1 MALNPGQAIPG
12 QAMMNEPHQLSL
24 LQGFPASPPKTSPG
38 PPLAADLPVARVLL
52 ESPLPHLDR
61 PFDYSVPADLAEAA
75 APGVRV
81 RVRFSGQELNGYI
94 LERAA
99 ESDAGHTLVPL
110 HKVVS
115 PVAVLT
121 PELKE
126 LAGRVAARYAGTVSD
141 VLRVAIPP
149 RVVKVEKELAAA
161 DADGEAPGEEQT
173 EPVPAPAHA
182 PGHASVQ
189 NPDGGPDS
197 GPARTEY
204 PAWSQYR
211 NGSAFLRHLSAGGS
225 PRAVLSALQGF
236 GPGGWPKL
244 IAGAVAAVRQSGRGA
259 VVVLPDY
266 RDLDRVQAA
275 LEELLPAGDVA
286 RLTADD
292 GQTPRYRS
300 FLRVLN
306 GTAGVAV
313 GTRSAAYAPVRD
325 LGLVVCWDDGDD
337 LHIEQRSPYA
347 HTREVLL
354 LRAEQQGAACLLAG
368 HARSTEAQRL
378 VDVGWAMPVEAER
391 PVVRSTVPRVL
402 NTADSFEQERDPLAR
417 IARLPGAA
425 WRAAKEGLER
435 GPVLVQV
442 ARSGYAP
449 SLICDTCREPARCQ
463 ACQGPLA
470 IAGASGSS
478 AVPQCRWCSAPAPA
492 WRCSHCNNTRLRR
505 GATGVLRTAEELGRA
520 FPGKPVVTSSG
531 DHVKATVPDTGSL
544 VVATVGAEPVAAGG
558 YAAAL
563 LLDGDSLLRREN
575 LRAGEDAVRRWFNAA
590 SLVRPAAEG
599 GIVVITADDTAA
611 VGALLRWDPAG
622 YAQRE
627 LGLRTELQLP
637 PAVRVASVT
646 GGSTAVGHFTSE
658 VTRRLTA
665 EGVELRVA
673 GPAPLLPGQLPPAG
687 KTTTGK
693 TTGKTAANASGQAT
707 AAAGGG
713 DVRTLLFIPYSQAG
727 TVTQVL
733 RAVKAASAAKRTED
747 PVQLRLD
754 GVDVL

>member
-1 MALNPGQAIPG
+1 MPLNAG
-12 QAMMNEPHQLSL
+12 QAMTNEPQQLSL
-24 LQGFPASPPKTSPG
+24 LQGFPASPRTSAG
-38 PPLAADLPVARVLL
+38 PPLAASLPVARVLI
-52 ESPLPHLDR
+52 ESSLPHLDR
-61 PFDYSVPADLAEAA
+61 PFDYSVPAEMADTAQA
-75 APGVRV
+75 GVRV
-81 RVRFSGQELNGYI
+81 KVKFSGQELSGYV
-94 LERAA
+94 LERTA
-99 ESDAGHTLVPL
+99 ESDAGHDLVPL

-121 PELKE
+121 PGLRE
-126 LAGRVAARYAGTVSD
+126 LANRVAARYAGTVSD

-149 RVVKVEKELAAA
+149 RVAKVEKEPAA
-161 DADGEAPGEEQT
+161 DEPGGQPAPGAATQSVRAEAPG
-173 EPVPAPAHA
+173 
-182 PGHASVQ
+182 
-189 NPDGGPDS
+189 
-197 GPARTEY
+197 
-204 PAWSQYR
+204 PAWAEYR
-211 NGSAFLRHLSAGGS
+211 NGSAFLRHLNGGGS

-236 GPGGWPKL
+236 GPGGWPRL
-244 IAGAVAAVRQSGRGA
+244 IAEAVAAVRQSGRGA
-259 VVVLPDY
+259 VVVVPDY

-275 LEELLPAGDVA
+275 LEELLPASDVA

-300 FLRVLN
+300 YLQVLN

-354 LRAEQQGAACLLAG
+354 LRAEQDGAACLLAG
-368 HARSTEAQRL
+368 HSRSTEAQRL
-378 VDVGWAMPVEAER
+378 VDAGWAMPVDAAR
-391 PVVRSTVPRVL
+391 PVVRRTVPRVL

-425 WRAAKEGLER
+425 WRTAKDGLER

-449 SLICDTCREPARCQ
+449 SLVCDRCREPARCQ
-463 ACQGPLA
+463 SCQGPLA

-492 WRCSHCNNTRLRR
+492 WRCGHCNNTHLRR

-531 DHVKATVPDTGSL
+531 DHVKAGVPDAASL
-544 VVATVGAEPVAAGG
+544 VVATVGAEPVADGG

-590 SLVRPAAEG
+590 ALVRPAAEG
-599 GIVVITADDTAA
+599 GVVVITADDTAA

-646 GGSTAVGHFTSE
+646 GGRTAVGNFTAA
-658 VTRRLTA
+658 VTGRLKA

-673 GPAPLLPGQLPPAG
+673 GPAPLLTGQPPSAAKAAG
-687 KTTTGK
+687 KL
-693 TTGKTAANASGQAT
+693 AAD
-707 AAAGGG
+707 AGSE
-713 DVRTLLFIPYSQAG
+713 DVRTLLFIPYGQAG
-727 TVTQVL
+727 TVTRVL
-733 RAVKAASAAKRTED
+733 RAVKAASAAKRTDD

>member
-1 MALNPGQAIPG
+1 
-12 QAMMNEPHQLSL
+12 MNEPQQLSL
-24 LQGFPASPPKTSPG
+24 LQGFPGVPPKRSPG

-61 PFDYSVPADLAEAA
+61 PFDYSVPAELDESAQ
-75 APGVRV
+75 PGVRV
-81 RVRFSGQELNGYI
+81 RVKFSGQELNGYI
-94 LERAA
+94 LERTE
-99 ESDAGHTLVPL
+99 ESDAGHVLVPL

-121 PELKE
+121 PALQE
-126 LAGRVAARYAGTVSD
+126 LANRVAARYGGTVSD

-149 RVVKVEKELAAA
+149 RVVKVEKELSG
-161 DADGEAPGEEQT
+161 ADGAEGAQGGEQE
-173 EPVPAPAHA
+173 ESVPLPAHVPAH
-182 PGHASVQ
+182 G
-189 NPDGGPDS
+189 
-197 GPARTEY
+197 
-204 PAWSQYR
+204 PAWSEDPAWSRYR

-225 PRAVLSALQGF
+225 PRAVLNALQGF
-236 GPGGWPKL
+236 GAAGWPQL

-275 LEELLPAGDVA
+275 LEEVLSAGDIA

-292 GQTPRYRS
+292 GQTPRYRNY
-300 FLRVLN
+300 LRVLR

-313 GTRSAAYAPVRD
+313 GTRSAAYAPVQN

-354 LRAEQQGAACLLAG
+354 LRAEQENAACLLAG

-391 PVVRSTVPRVL
+391 LVVRSTVPRVL

-463 ACQGPLA
+463 SCQGPLA

-590 SLVRPAAEG
+590 SLVRPAAGG

-627 LGLRTELQLP
+627 LSLRTELQLP

-646 GGSTAVGHFTSE
+646 GGSAAVGHFTAE

-687 KTTTGK
+687 KT
-693 TTGKTAANASGQAT
+693 AAKAPGQAM
-707 AAAGGG
+707 AAADGG

-733 RAVKAASAAKRTED
+733 RAVKAASAAKRTEA